1 MDYIKYIKHYFKDKI
16 VNLRFNYNELINYI
30 MEQSDKDDLD
40 FDDKYL
46 YEFLDNLD
54 DVFDINNIYERI
66 YLDFLDKYN
75 NDKNFND
82 YVDKYVMPSYK

>member
-1 MDYIKYIKHYFKDKI
+1 MDYINKLKNKI
-16 VNLRFNYNELINYI
+16 INLKFNYNDLINYI
-30 MEQSDKDDLD
+30 MENSNKDGLD
-40 FDDKYL
+40 FDDEYL

-75 NDKNFND
+75 DDKNFND
-82 YVDKYVMPSYK
+82 YIDKYVMPSYK